1 MEAVAKEEVTESVET
16 GILNATKKAVEAMAE
31 VANLAAK
38 KAVEAKAEEAV
49 EAMVEVTNLAAKKA
63 VEAKA
68 EEAAEA
74 REAMDVVK
82 AGEAGIINTTS
93 INVTKKAV

>member
-38 KAVEAKAEEAV
+38 KAA
-49 EAMVEVTNLAAKKA
+49 
-63 VEAKA
+63 EAKA